1 MEYIIMFVTHILK
14 ACEAIAADG
23 LPPLSIETLQSY
35 AAYLLKL
42 CTIYSSVAEQFIERF
57 VG

>member
-14 ACEAIAADG
+14 VCEAVAADG
-23 LPPLSIETLQSY
+23 LPPLSFETLQGS

-42 CTIYSSVAEQFIERF
+42 CTIYSSAIEQFIERF